1 MVTVCLLCGQSGTM
15 TVRMYKNLKRVLIL
29 AAGCVFVPLGV
40 AGIAL
45 PFLQGFLFLAIG
57 LILLSIGSDTIRAWI
72 ERYTRKYPRVHA
84 FIEKLEA
91 WITSYI
97 GRP

>member
-1 MVTVCLLCGQSGTM
+1 MF
-15 TVRMYKNLKRVLIL
+15 KNLKRIAILTFGVL
-29 AAGCVFVPLGV
+29 FVLLGLL
-40 AGIAL
+40 GLAL

-72 ERYTRKYPRVHA
+72 ESHTRKYPRVHA
-84 FIEKLEA
+84 FIEKLEV
-91 WITSYI
+91 WVTGYI